1 MLVNNKNLLKTKIKF
16 HGDEITDF
24 FDKEIS
30 KVDSC

>member
-16 HGDEITDF
+16 HVDEITDF
-24 FDKEIS
+24 YDKEIS